1 MEKVAFHHGETFF
14 PPWWKE
20 RNSTVERISVRME
33 KANRWKGKSIGM
45 PKKGTTTLQS
55 CTTNPFP
62 TC

>member
-20 RNSTVERISVRME
+20 RNSTVEGINVRME

-45 PKKGTTTLQS
+45 PKNGAS
-55 CTTNPFP
+55 YCI
-62 TC
+62 